1 MRYSIFHSSGT
12 ALEMTSDAWP
22 QLIADEGYEAVIF
35 DCDGTL
41 VESSEAHFLAFQSAV
56 QTQGYAMERAWYES
70 RTGLDRQSILASFSE
85 IVPGTFNIPLAVND
99 SIAAFTRSSAN
110 VTPIYETTDLVRFLR
125 SSFKLAV
132 VTNSEDEVVNA
143 SLNQV
148 GLRDHFDHI
157 ISISSGL
164 PPKPAPDLFIAAAK
178 AMKIAVNKTLIF
190 EDSHE
195 GVQAGIKAG
204 MDVAQVMPRHFSI
217 I

>member
-1 MRYSIFHSSGT
+1 M
-12 ALEMTSDAWP
+12 
-22 QLIADEGYEAVIF
+22 
-35 DCDGTL
+35 
-41 VESSEAHFLAFQSAV
+41 
-56 QTQGYAMERAWYES
+56 
-70 RTGLDRQSILASFSE
+70 
-85 IVPGTFNIPLAVND
+85 AVND

-157 ISISSGL
+157 ISISNGL

-178 AMKIAVNKTLIF
+178 AMKLRLI
-190 EDSHE
+190 
-195 GVQAGIKAG
+195 KY
-204 MDVAQVMPRHFSI
+204 
-217 I
+217 

>member
-70 RTGLDRQSILASFSE
+70 RTGLDRQSTLAAFSE
-85 IVPGTFNIPLAVND
+85 IASGSFDIELAVAD
-99 SIAAFTRSSAN
+99 SIGAFIRNSAN
-110 VTPIYETTDLVRFLR
+110 VTPICETTDLVRLLWP
-125 SSFKLAV
+125 SVELAV

-178 AMKIAVNKTLIF
+178 AMKIAANKTLIF